1 LHGKKNI
8 RKNSVYADQR
18 KTAKKLNYKN
28 QEVRSKKDE
37 VNNNSLFLFLLSSII
52 YKKMKTAYIVKA
64 YRTAVGKA
72 PKGVFRFKRPDELA
86 AETIQFMMNE
96 LPDFDKRRI
105 DDVMVGNA
113 MPEAEQGLNMGR
125 LISLM
130 GLKIEDVP
138 GVTVNRY
145 CASGLETIGMATA
158 KIQSGMADCIIA
170 GGAESMSFI
179 PMGGYKPTPDY
190 AVAKAGN
197 EDYYWGMGL
206 TAEAVAQQY
215 NISREDQDEFAF
227 NSHMKALKAQSEG
240 KFDKQIVPIT
250 IEQTFINENGK
261 KETKSYIVNKDEGPR
276 AGTSVEV
283 LAGLRPV
290 FAADG
295 SVTAGNS
302 SQMSDGAA
310 FVLIMSE
317 EMVKEL
323 NLTPIARLVNFASAG
338 VEPRIMGIGPVK
350 AIPKALKQAGLL
362 LKDIDLIELNEA
374 FASQSLAVIRELG
387 LNPDIVNVNGGAIA
401 MGHPLGCT
409 GAKLSVQ
416 LFEEMKLRGNKYGI
430 VSMCVGTGQGSAGI
444 YELL

>member
-1 LHGKKNI
+1 
-8 RKNSVYADQR
+8 
-18 KTAKKLNYKN
+18 
-28 QEVRSKKDE
+28 
-37 VNNNSLFLFLLSSII
+37 
-52 YKKMKTAYIVKA
+52 MKTAYIVRA

-72 PKGVFRFKRPDELA
+72 PKGLFRFKRPDELA

-96 LPDFDKRRI
+96 LPDFDKKRI

-113 MPEAEQGLNMGR
+113 MPEAEQGLNVGR

-130 GLKIEDVP
+130 GLKVTDVP

-158 KIQSGMADCIIA
+158 KIQSGMAHCIIA

-190 AVAKAGN
+190 AVAKEGN

-206 TAEAVAQQY
+206 TAEAVAKQF
-215 NISREDQDEFAF
+215 NVSREDQDEFAF
-227 NSHMKALKAQSEG
+227 HSHQKALKAQAEG
-240 KFDKQIVPIT
+240 KFDKQIVPINV
-250 IEQTFINENGK
+250 EQTFINENGK

-276 AGTSVEV
+276 VDTNIVA
-283 LAGLRPV
+283 LAKLKPV

-323 NLTPIARLVNFASAG
+323 HLTPIARLVNFASAG

-350 AIPKALKQAGLL
+350 AIPKALSQAGLSL
-362 LKDIDLIELNEA
+362 NDIDLIELNEA
-374 FASQSLAVIRELG
+374 FASQALAVTRELN
-387 LNPDIVNVNGGAIA
+387 LNPEIINVNGGAIA
-401 MGHPLGCT
+401 LGHPLGCT

-416 LFEEMKLRGNKYGI
+416 LFDEMRLRKSKYGI
-430 VSMCVGTGQGSAGI
+430 VSMCVGTGQGSAGVF
-444 YELL
+444 ELI

>member
-1 LHGKKNI
+1 
-8 RKNSVYADQR
+8 
-18 KTAKKLNYKN
+18 
-28 QEVRSKKDE
+28 
-37 VNNNSLFLFLLSSII
+37 
-52 YKKMKTAYIVKA
+52 MKTAYIVSGF
-64 YRTAVGKA
+64 RTAVGKA

-86 AETIQFMMNE
+86 AETIEHMMSQF
-96 LPDFDKRRI
+96 PDFDKTRI

-113 MPEAEQGLNMGR
+113 MPEAEQGLNVGR

-130 GLKIEDVP
+130 GLKVTDVP

-190 AVAKAGN
+190 ALAKEGH

-206 TAEAVAQQY
+206 TAEAVAKQF
-215 NISREDQDEFAF
+215 NISREDQDEFSF
-227 NSHMKALKAQSEG
+227 NSHQKALKAQAEG
-240 KFDKQIVPIT
+240 KFDKQIVPI
-250 IEQTFINENGK
+250 IVEQTFINELGK
-261 KETKSYIVNKDEGPR
+261 KETKSYTVTKDEGPR
-276 AGTSVEV
+276 ADTNVAALGK
-283 LAGLRPV
+283 LKPV

-323 NLTPIARLVNFASAG
+323 GVTPFARLVNFASAG

-350 AIPKALKQAGLL
+350 AIPKALKQAGLT

-374 FASQSLAVIRELG
+374 FASQSLAVVRELG

-401 MGHPLGCT
+401 LGHPLGCT

-416 LFEEMKLRGNKYGI
+416 LFDEMRVRKSKYGI